1 MAKKVFLFL
10 ADGFEE
16 VEALTPVDYLRR
28 AGIDVKTVSI
38 SENRTVTS
46 ARGVHVL
53 ADLLIADI
61 ADAGGSMDGLILPG
75 GMPGAANLAA
85 STQLDSLLTNA
96 NTGGKL
102 LCAICA
108 APFVVLSA
116 HNALLGRRWTSYS
129 EPEPGNANRQTWLPD
144 AIVTDGNLI
153 TGRAAGAAAK
163 WSLVII
169 EKLLGAEAR
178 EKVEKAVML

>member
-1 MAKKVFLFL
+1 MAKKLFLFL

-16 VEALTPVDYLRR
+16 VEALTPIDYLRR
-28 AGIDVKTVSI
+28 AVIDVKTVSI
-38 SENRTVTS
+38 SGSRTVTS
-46 ARGVHVL
+46 ARGVPVI

-61 ADAGGSMDGLILPG
+61 ADSGLDGLVLPG

-85 STQLDSLLTNA
+85 NAPLASLLTSA
-96 NTGGKL
+96 NEGGKL

-108 APFVVLSA
+108 APLVVLSA
-116 HNALLGRRWTSYS
+116 HNALRGRRWTSYS
-129 EPEPGNANRQTWLPD
+129 EPEQDNADRQTWLPD
-144 AIVTDGNLI
+144 AIVMDGNLI

-163 WSLVII
+163 WSMAII
-169 EKLLGAEAR
+169 EKLISAEAR

>member
-1 MAKKVFLFL
+1 MAKKLFLFL

-46 ARGVHVL
+46 ARGIPVI

-61 ADAGGSMDGLILPG
+61 AGAGASMDGLVLPG

-85 STQLDSLLTNA
+85 SAQLASLLTNA
-96 NTGGKL
+96 NEGGKL

-108 APFVVLSA
+108 APLVVLSA

-129 EPEPGNANRQTWLPD
+129 EPEPGNADRKSWLPD
-144 AIVTDGNLI
+144 AIVMDGNLI
-153 TGRAAGAAAK
+153 TGRSAGAAAK
-163 WSLVII
+163 WSMAII
-169 EKLLGAEAR
+169 EKLLSTEAR